1 MNRPVD
7 ISFDSSPQLSA
18 QLAQLWPLL
27 QREVEEEISREPI
40 LGEFLMP
47 AVLEHSTFNGAL
59 SAILAQ
65 KLCCP
70 TLSQLSLRKLCM
82 ESYEADPAIVTAALL
97 DLIAVTERDPACKR
111 ISVPFLYYKG
121 FQGLQLYRIANWLW
135 NHKRRALAR
144 YIQSR
149 VSEIFAIDI
158 HPAAKIGNGI
168 LIDHATSIVIG
179 ETVVV
184 GNNVSM
190 LHEVTLGGTGKD
202 TGDRHPKIA
211 SGVLIGAGAKVLG
224 NVYVG
229 EGAKIGAG
237 SVVLNDV
244 AAHCTVAGIP
254 AVPVGRCKSAIPA
267 LEMDHS
273 LDSGDL
279 NGYQKMDD

>member
-7 ISFDSSPQLSA
+7 ISYDTSPKLSA

-27 QREVEEEISREPI
+27 QREVQEEITREPI
-40 LGEFLMP
+40 LSEFLMP
-47 AVLEHSTFNGAL
+47 TVLDHSTFNGAL
-59 SAILAQ
+59 SAVLAQ
-65 KLCCP
+65 KLSCP
-70 TLSQLSLRKLCM
+70 TLSQLSLRKLCL
-82 ESYEADPAIVTAALL
+82 ESYEADPTIVTSALL

-135 NHKRRALAR
+135 KNNRRALAR

-149 VSEIFAIDI
+149 VSEVFAIDI
-158 HPAAKIGNGI
+158 HPAAKVGNGI

-179 ETVVV
+179 ETAVV

-190 LHEVTLGGTGKD
+190 LHEVTLGGTGKE

-211 SGVLIGAGAKVLG
+211 GGVLIGAGAKVLG

-244 AAHCTVAGIP
+244 TAHCTVAGVP
-254 AVPVGRCKSAIPA
+254 AIPVGQCGSVLPA
-267 LEMDHS
+267 HDMDHS
-273 LDSGDL
+273 LETGE
-279 NGYQKMDD
+279 